1 MISFHKIRRFFVT
14 IVLATMLAITVAFDF
29 GTTNAWAATS
39 SISSI
44 SPSNTQLIAMWGG
57 GNSTAKEIEG
67 KAQETIG
74 NITGDLETQ
83 SAGKAKQFKAQ
94 TLEGLNNSIVNPD
107 YEPGGKTKQVAKED
121 LEGTKAIEAQARENF
136 N

>member
-1 MISFHKIRRFFVT
+1 MISFQQIRRFFVT

-39 SISSI
+39 SISSN
-44 SPSNTQLIAMWGG
+44 SQLIAMWGG
-57 GNSTAKEIEG
+57 KESTAKEIEG
-67 KAQETIG
+67 KAQETLG
-74 NITGDLETQ
+74 NITDDLETQ

-107 YEPGGKTKQVAKED
+107 YQPSGKTKELAKKD
-121 LEGTKAIEAQARENF
+121 SEGTKAIEEQARESF